1 MSGFGDY
8 GTDNKGLAKLDE
20 DNPSDC
26 NKENFCQVNLG
37 KVVKILPFYHFH
49 PSSFVKW
56 FYVIK
61 TEPLAS
67 LYSRRMCHW

>member
-1 MSGFGDY
+1 MFKCQTGDY

-37 KVVKILPFYHFH
+37 KTAKILPFYPTIFIRL
-49 PSSFVKW
+49 V
-56 FYVIK
+56 
-61 TEPLAS
+61 L
-67 LYSRRMCHW
+67 